1 MSAVESRPLRRL
13 LVAALSAL
21 TVLAGGGAAAQTAD
35 ATDTAAA
42 GSALPG
48 WAPGP
53 DGMDPQHNETLVRDE
68 R

>member
-1 MSAVESRPLRRL
+1 MTAVECRPLRRL
-13 LVAALSAL
+13 LVAALSVLA
-21 TVLAGGGAAAQTAD
+21 VLAGGGAAAQTAD
-35 ATDTAAA
+35 ATDSAAA
-42 GSALPG
+42 GIARPV